1 MKTEFSKYLS
11 NFMVDKGYK
20 LEYISQATGV
30 SVSAIGHYKTGERIP
45 KDDFIE
51 KFISAFISDVK
62 EAEKVRCLI
71 LRDRTPKAIID
82 RINLLENRLKSSKE
96 TNTPSPHVP
105 GNAKRIK
112 TVKIPMYGTASA
124 GPGYYNLSIEVEDFL
139 IPEEDFR
146 PGRFAVKVEGE
157 SMTGPGKSIPCG
169 SIALVDP
176 NMCTDVEEL
185 INKVCVF
192 TYNDETYIKQLII
205 DKQNLVHLVSFNPE
219 ISDIIV
225 LNHKDLKCE
234 GRVVKTYFE
243 QKW

>member
-1 MKTEFSKYLS
+1 MNENLIKLGNIIKNAREKE
-11 NFMVDKGYK
+11 GYTHRELAK
-20 LEYISQATGV
+20 IADIKSPGEISQIENGNRKNP
-30 SVSAIGHYKTGERIP
+30 SAIAIKKLAKALKLDYFKLFSLIDYIDSNDIKP
-45 KDDFIE
+45 KDQ
-51 KFISAFISDVK
+51 
-62 EAEKVRCLI
+62 LI
-71 LRDRTPKAIID
+71 
-82 RINLLENRLKSSKE
+82 NSKI
-96 TNTPSPHVP
+96 P

-124 GPGYYNLSIEVEDFL
+124 GPGYYNLSVEVEDFL
-139 IPEEDFR
+139 IPEEDYR

-234 GRVVKTYFE
+234 GRVIKTYFE

>member
-1 MKTEFSKYLS
+1 MEK
-11 NFMVDKGYK
+11 
-20 LEYISQATGV
+20 
-30 SVSAIGHYKTGERIP
+30 IGEIIKKWRYENNLTGE
-45 KDDFIE
+45 E
-51 KFISAFISDVK
+51 V
-62 EAEKVRCLI
+62 AEKVGVSQQFLNGIENNKKKLSKKVFDRLI
-71 LRDRTPKAIID
+71 ELMNPKY
-82 RINLLENRLKSSKE
+82 RKELEHHFYIKDIPQSVLNDLGVKE
-96 TNTPSPHVP
+96 L

-124 GPGYYNLSIEVEDFL
+124 GPGYLNLSIETEDFL
-139 IPEEDFR
+139 IPEEDYMS
-146 PGRFAVKVEGE
+146 GRFAVKVEGN

-176 NMCTDVEEL
+176 NMCTDIEEL
-185 INKVCVF
+185 IKKICVF

-205 DKQNLVHLVSFNPE
+205 DNQNIIHLVSFNPE